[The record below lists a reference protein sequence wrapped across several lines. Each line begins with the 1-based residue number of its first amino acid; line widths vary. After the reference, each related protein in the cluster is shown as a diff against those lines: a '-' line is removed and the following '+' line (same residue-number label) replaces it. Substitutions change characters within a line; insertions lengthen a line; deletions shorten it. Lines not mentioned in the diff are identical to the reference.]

1 MSTNPIKHYSLKE
14 YFEIEKASDI
24 RHEYFYGEIF
34 AMSGASE
41 KHNSIAVNICA
52 EIQQYFK
59 RNSILTCKAYMS
71 EMRTKINNQLYRYP
85 DVVVGC
91 NVTLEVMEGL
101 ETLTNPVLIVEVLS
115 RSTAKFDRE
124 AKFREYQQI
133 ESLQYYLLV
142 NQNSPQTTL
151 FTKQD
156 DSWINNNYV
165 SLNNIIELPLINCQL
180 LMSDIYWN
188 IEFNN

>member
-24 RHEYFYGEIF
+24 KHEYVYGEIF

-41 KHNSIAVNICA
+41 RHNSIVTNIGA

-59 RNSILTCKAYMS
+59 RNSILTCKVYAS

-91 NVTLEVMEGL
+91 NIRLEVIEGL
-101 ETLTNPVLIVEVLS
+101 ETLTNPTLIVEVLS

-133 ESLQYYLLV
+133 DSLQYYLLV
-142 NQNSPQTTL
+142 NQNSPQITL

-156 DSWINNNYV
+156 DSWVNNNYT
-165 SLNNIIELPLINCQL
+165 SLNNVIELPVVNCQL